1 MQFPGFQTHRTTI
14 AREGDEDL
22 EVVYLDNHRT
32 TTSPPLLL
40 LHGFF
45 DNKATWRD
53 LCAHLND
60 SYRIIVPDLIGFGHS
75 SKPRLP
81 GRQLSARYSTEM
93 HVDCLSQ
100 FIDCLDLDDL
110 ILTGNSLGGGIALRL
125 FLTCSSL
132 HSRTHGMIL
141 VDAAGYPQQL
151 PGYIREMGGWV
162 GTLMNISLF
171 RALCFRLGIVSRM
184 VRGTFH
190 RTFFDPGK
198 IPDDLVDEAVAVLKT
213 PDIFYAYQMAARN
226 IIPPDHESLVA
237 RFKEIDCPTLILW
250 GKEDRI
256 IPPLFALRF
265 KEDIANADL
274 HIFDCCGHAP
284 HIEYSEQTA
293 ELIENWLTKHF
304 SGT

>member
-1 MQFPGFQTHRTTI
+1 MQFPDFQTHRTII
-14 AREGDEDL
+14 AREGEEDL
-22 EVVYLDNHRT
+22 EVVYLDNHST

-40 LHGFF
+40 LHGLF

-60 SYRIIVPDLIGFGHS
+60 SCRIIAPDLIGFGHS

-81 GRQLSARYSTEM
+81 GHPLSARYSTEM
-93 HVDCLSQ
+93 HVDYLSR
-100 FIDCLDLDDL
+100 FIDHLDLDDL
-110 ILTGNSLGGGIALRL
+110 ILAGNSLGGGIALRL
-125 FLTCSSL
+125 FLTSPSL
-132 HSRTHGMIL
+132 RARIRGMIL
-141 VDAAGYPQQL
+141 VNAAGYPQEL

-162 GTLMNISLF
+162 GTLMNLSLF
-171 RALCFRLGIVSRM
+171 RALCFRIGIVSRM

-190 RTFFDPGK
+190 RTFFNPEK
-198 IPDDLVDEAVAVLKT
+198 VSDDLVDEAIAVLQT

-226 IIPPDHESLVA
+226 IVPPDHESLVA

-250 GKEDRI
+250 GREDRI

-265 KEDIANADL
+265 KEDISNADL
-274 HIFDCCGHAP
+274 HIFDRCGHAP

-293 ELIENWLTKHF
+293 DLIENWLAKHF
-304 SGT
+304 SGV